1 MSHTHTHTHI
11 YIYTEKFCLEKNDEN
26 YKDRK
31 KVEDHSHYT
40 GKLRGAAHNICNLKY
55 KVSKDIPIVIHNAS
69 YDTQSISKRI

>member
-1 MSHTHTHTHI
+1 MMKI
-11 YIYTEKFCLEKNDEN
+11 IK
-26 YKDRK
+26 RK